1 MTTVIRYK
9 ADNIETANDE
19 QAADLI
25 NQTSGRFKS
34 NLKAQIAAT
43 YAIQG
48 IEKFGL
54 GMVEE
59 NINPYLTIL
68 MESGAKFDFRK
79 ALYFAELIMEGE
91 QA

>member
-1 MTTVIRYK
+1 MSTVIRYK
-9 ADNIETANDE
+9 RDNIETANDK
-19 QAADLI
+19 QAAALI
-25 NQTSGRFKS
+25 NETHGRFKS

-48 IEKFGL
+48 IEKSGL

-59 NINPYLTIL
+59 NIDPYLEIL
-68 MESGAKFDFRK
+68 VQTGAKFDFRK